1 MPYEH
6 HLKQPNDRGFP
17 RPRFPY
23 SLHCK
28 NAAIS
33 APANLNRSSH
43 IEPRNIQI
51 TSTIAIQIVIVVSVF
66 CDMRFTPYRRGAN
79 LSLVKVDTVR
89 ASVKQKCLPGLF
101 HIWPLANLRPASKAP
116 AGTLLLSPPACKHF
130 LSAGIRFLKIFFEG
144 RRLNRQHHTEQHCR
158 RQQKRIRVR
167 RCRP

>member
-1 MPYEH
+1 MPILITKKSPQGHSLRALIFGCVHEEKRVPYDP
-6 HLKQPNDRGFP
+6 HLKQPNSGGTFP
-17 RPRFPY
+17 PLRFPY

-43 IEPRNIQI
+43 IEPRSIQI

-89 ASVKQKCLPGLF
+89 ASVKQKCFPGLF

-116 AGTLLLSPPACKHF
+116 ATILLISRRPA
-130 LSAGIRFLKIFFEG
+130 
-144 RRLNRQHHTEQHCR
+144 T
-158 RQQKRIRVR
+158 
-167 RCRP
+167 